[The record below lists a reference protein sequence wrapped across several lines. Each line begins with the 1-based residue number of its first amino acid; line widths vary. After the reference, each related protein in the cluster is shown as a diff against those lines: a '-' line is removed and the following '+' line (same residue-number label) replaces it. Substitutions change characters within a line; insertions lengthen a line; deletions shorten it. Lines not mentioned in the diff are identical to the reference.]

1 MTILI
6 TEGEV
11 SCVQARN
18 LLKQDTFAVHYSNP
32 SRNNMVKLFTPK
44 ERTLSA
50 ISTFIQVYGGIKVT
64 LTTRIKKG
72 AGKGKL
78 RTKVFYRKGNT
89 FENLTWIK
97 GE

>member
-18 LLKQDTFAVHYSNP
+18 LWKKDTFAVHYSNP
-32 SRNNMVKLFTPK
+32 SRNKLVKLVTPK

-50 ISTFIQVYGGIKVT
+50 ISTFHLSYGVTKVT
-64 LTTRIKKG
+64 LTARIKKG

-78 RTKVFYRKGNT
+78 RAKVFYRKGNT
-89 FENLTWIK
+89 FENLTWNK
-97 GE
+97 GR

>member
-6 TEGEV
+6 TEGGVDSLEV
-11 SCVQARN
+11 VKILERCALRGHLCKDRKLSS
-18 LLKQDTFAVHYSNP
+18 LHSFAQS
-32 SRNNMVKLFTPK
+32 
-44 ERTLSA
+44 
-50 ISTFIQVYGGIKVT
+50 YGGTKVV